1 LLNNFKSY
9 QMKFRFLIIYIIVF
23 CSFFEGFSQT
33 RNQKIQNLNT
43 EIRLN
48 DSIFVLRSHLLDT
61 VKNNKGN
68 VEFRINSSKDSIQ
81 RMVINK
87 GVLKLKINEMMNLV
101 EKKKKEKI
109 YVIEELDK
117 IMNDLDSLGS
127 IIKDYKSKIYQLNK
141 NLVSVESI
149 K

>member
-1 LLNNFKSY
+1 
-9 QMKFRFLIIYIIVF
+9 MKFRFLIIYIIVF

-101 EKKKKEKI
+101 EKKKK
-109 YVIEELDK
+109 
-117 IMNDLDSLGS
+117 
-127 IIKDYKSKIYQLNK
+127 
-141 NLVSVESI
+141 
-149 K
+149 